1 MSKETLVKMAKEKS
15 NLGTAAKVGAGAAAL
30 GAGGYLGNKGLSH
43 EFFGGLER
51 DVGSKI
57 KNIKIYESGKS
68 RVLKGRMKMLAG
80 GALAAG
86 GVFGGTNALVQRL
99 KKD

>member
-15 NLGTAAKVGAGAAAL
+15 NLGTAAKVGAG
-30 GAGGYLGNKGLSH
+30 
-43 EFFGGLER
+43 
-51 DVGSKI
+51 
-57 KNIKIYESGKS
+57 
-68 RVLKGRMKMLAG
+68 